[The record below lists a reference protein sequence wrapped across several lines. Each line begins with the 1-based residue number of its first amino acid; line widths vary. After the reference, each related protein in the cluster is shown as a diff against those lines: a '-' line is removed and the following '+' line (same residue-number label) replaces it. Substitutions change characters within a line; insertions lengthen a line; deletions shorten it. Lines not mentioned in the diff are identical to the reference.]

1 MLQFAV
7 VLVIGVFLRLPG
19 LGDALDHD
27 EAYTWEA
34 FASHSV
40 STIATHYPVPN
51 NHIFHTFLVKA
62 SAAVF
67 GANEVGMRL
76 PALLAGVLTIV
87 ATWWLARACGNLFLP
102 AIGWMPVLAAV
113 VVALSPAH
121 IAWSQAARGYTLI
134 TLFSAVAGGALVRAQ
149 LARKRVWWPLYGV
162 VLFLAMYTQPS
173 AALLAV
179 GLAGW
184 SFLQAARSG
193 DRPLLTATLAV
204 HGAVIVALLAA
215 YGPIMDRVLDAGRA
229 WGLDLHG
236 GSFIA
241 FGRLL
246 FDVAVQPGVVVLLL
260 AVLGILWLRQHAI
273 QMFGLLVAL
282 PAAAFVVPLIHG
294 IAPQPRGYLFLLP
307 WFATAAAIGVAAIPA
322 GRRRQGS
329 VALLVLSLGGLSG
342 FAAATHETFPGW
354 RDLGTRLASRTPRG
368 ELIVA
373 PFRLDVEVQY
383 YARAA
388 IQRGIVTTL
397 MDGAARSLL
406 FATDAP
412 RYALAD
418 YAMSNVDGEIQH
430 LRLPEN
436 AVEKVYDSGTRAVYQ
451 LRAAGRSMMPDSWQW
466 KAHPDEVAQIEF
478 GVAGP
483 AVSDRLGLAVR
494 NDSGLPFRIFSAAR
508 FRPPGPGLCVLLSA
522 RSNLLSVVSLYQT
535 GPGPLPEQIEEVTEL
550 SMLTTAARAVEGI
563 GRDQHL
569 WQMEACLWPVDA
581 ASEYGVFVRGSG
593 APRQDFC
600 DIRVLYFPYP

>member
-7 VLVIGVFLRLPG
+7 VLVIGILLRLPG

-76 PALLAGVLTIV
+76 PALVGGVLTIA
-87 ATWWLARACGNLFLP
+87 ATWWLARACCSLFLP
-102 AIGWMPVLAAV
+102 ANRWLPTLAAA

-134 TLFSAVAGGALVRAQ
+134 TLFSAVAGGALLRAQ
-149 LARKRVWWPLYGV
+149 LARERVWWPLYGV
-162 VLFLAMYTQPS
+162 ALFLALYTQPS

-184 SFLQAARSG
+184 SFVHAARSG

-204 HGAVIVALLAA
+204 HGAVLVSALAA
-215 YGPIMDRVLDAGRA
+215 YGRILDRVFDAGRA
-229 WGLDLHG
+229 WGIDLHS
-236 GSFIA
+236 GSFAA
-241 FGRLL
+241 FGGLL
-246 FDVAVQPGVVVLLL
+246 FDVAVQPGVVALLL
-260 AVLGILWLRQHAI
+260 AVLGALWLRQHAT
-273 QMFGLLVAL
+273 QLFGLIVAL
-282 PAAAFVVPLIHG
+282 PTAAFVLPLIHG
-294 IAPQPRGYLFLLP
+294 IAPRPRGYLFLLP

-322 GRRRQGS
+322 GWRRQGS
-329 VALLVLSLGGLSG
+329 VALLVLSLGGLSVV
-342 FAAATHETFPGW
+342 AAATHETFPGW
-354 RDLGTRLASRTPRG
+354 RDLGARLASRTPRG

-388 IQRGIVTTL
+388 IQRGVVTTL
-397 MDGAARSLL
+397 MDGTAHTLL
-406 FATDAP
+406 FATEAP
-412 RYALAD
+412 RYTLAD
-418 YAMSNVDGEIQH
+418 YAMANMDGQVRSLH
-430 LRLPEN
+430 LPES
-436 AVEKVYDSGTRAVYQ
+436 AFEKVYDSATRAVYQ
-451 LRAAGRSMMPDSWQW
+451 LRGDGRSMMPDSWQW
-466 KAHPDEVAQIEF
+466 KAHPEEVAQIEF

-483 AVSDRLGLAVR
+483 AVSARPGLAVR

-522 RSNLLSVVSLYQT
+522 RSDLLSRVSLYQT
-535 GPGPLPEQIEEVTEL
+535 EPGTLPAQIEAVTEL
-550 SMLTTAARAVEGI
+550 SLLTTAAKAVEGI

-569 WQMEACLWPVDA
+569 WQMEAYLWPVDA